1 MSTPNTSTVPAIPVF
16 KILPATPNLDQN
28 LDIGDEFGLADE
40 VVGNNESE
48 GAVTWPNT
56 YRTLLEVMSLVAE
69 SEI

>member
-48 GAVTWPNT
+48 GAVTCPNT
-56 YRTLLEVMSLVAE
+56 
-69 SEI
+69 